1 VGAAM
6 LMTTVRAFLI
16 SSVGKYSDPAGLLNE
31 INRWI
36 SRDCATSGNF
46 TTMFFLEL
54 HPYSRQLR
62 WVRAGHEPPLH
73 YHRKSNE
80 ITKLEGEGIVLG
92 IDESYEFA
100 NQLTDV
106 EKGDVILVGTDGI
119 FETRNSEQQLF
130 GHERVNSLIAEHREA
145 AAADIQQ
152 AIVSEV
158 KRFRGDLSQEDDIT
172 MVVIKVG

>member
-1 VGAAM
+1 M

-16 SSVGKYSDPAGLLNE
+16 SSIGNYSDPARLLNE

-36 SRDCATSGNF
+36 SRDCAASGNF

-73 YHRKSNE
+73 YHQRTNE
-80 ITKLEGEGIVLG
+80 VTKLEGTGIVLG
-92 IDESYEFA
+92 IDEAYDFE
-100 NQLTDV
+100 NQFTDV
-106 EKGDVILVGTDGI
+106 ETGDVILVGTDGI
-119 FETRNSEQQLF
+119 FETRNGAQQLF
-130 GHERVNSLIAEHREA
+130 GHERVNQLIAEHQEGT
-145 AAADIQQ
+145 AADIQK

-158 KRFRGDLSQEDDIT
+158 RSFRGDLNQEDDIT
-172 MVVIKVG
+172 MVVIKVE